1 MDPNLANLR
10 SLTINPLDED
20 EDEKDEDIET
30 ENSDEFDEEE
40 EEEKE
45 EEGGEESEVQLG
57 FAEKMLIPHLLLRH
71 FFTNKPG
78 GFPVNYFFL

>member
-1 MDPNLANLR
+1 LANLR

-30 ENSDEFDEEE
+30 ENSDEFDEEEE

>member
-45 EEGGEESEVQLG
+45 EGGEESEVQLG